1 MNMLNEANPE
11 QIYPAETTEFELKLS
26 EKKEVTI
33 DFAPLT
39 LKIGQEGK
47 IVAKMLGG
55 QKIKAIIYQIAAVAA
70 DKGVTIFLEVKDGV
84 LLEIN
89 KDCDPREVVSRY
101 MENR

>member
-55 QKIKAIIYQIAAVAA
+55 QKIKAIIYQIAAVA
-70 DKGVTIFLEVKDGV
+70 
-84 LLEIN
+84 LEIN